1 MIKAVNYDT
10 IYINIKRLFFIFQ
23 QCFCEFLGF
32 TEVFAVPSLYICS
45 SLFIYWKWGELFSYF
60 FGRVFIWNQVLRD

>member
-23 QCFCEFLGF
+23 QCFCGFLGF
-32 TEVFAVPSLYICS
+32 TEIFVVPSLCIGNAENRFRI
-45 SLFIYWKWGELFSYF
+45 SLVVFLFGIRF
-60 FGRVFIWNQVLRD
+60 CGIEGG

>member
-10 IYINIKRLFFIFQ
+10 IYINIKRLFFVFQ

-32 TEVFAVPSLYICS
+32 TEIFAVPSLYI
-45 SLFIYWKWGELFSYF
+45 EM
-60 FGRVFIWNQVLRD
+60 GRTVFVFLWSCFYLESGFAGLREDR

>member
-32 TEVFAVPSLYICS
+32 TEIFAVPSLCIGNGENCFRI
-45 SLFIYWKWGELFSYF
+45 SLVVFLFGISF
-60 FGRVFIWNQVLRD
+60 LGIEGG

>member
-32 TEVFAVPSLYICS
+32 TEIFAVPSLCI
-45 SLFIYWKWGELFSYF
+45 EM
-60 FGRVFIWNQVLRD
+60 RRTVFVFLWLCFYLESGFAGLREDR

>member
-32 TEVFAVPSLYICS
+32 TEIFAVPSLCIGNGENYFRI
-45 SLFIYWKWGELFSYF
+45 SLVVFLFGIRF
-60 FGRVFIWNQVLRD
+60 CGIEGG

>member
-10 IYINIKRLFFIFQ
+10 IYINIKRLFFVFQ

-32 TEVFAVPSLYICS
+32 TEIFAVPSLCIGNS
-45 SLFIYWKWGELFSYF
+45 ENRFRISVVVFLFGIRFCGIE
-60 FGRVFIWNQVLRD
+60 GG

>member
-32 TEVFAVPSLYICS
+32 TEIFAVPSLCIGNAENCFRI
-45 SLFIYWKWGELFSYF
+45 SLVVFLF
-60 FGRVFIWNQVLRD
+60 GIRLCGIEGG

>member
-23 QCFCEFLGF
+23 QCFCEFLEF
-32 TEVFAVPSLYICS
+32 TEIFAVPSLCIGNAENCFRI
-45 SLFIYWKWGELFSYF
+45 SLVVFLFGIRF
-60 FGRVFIWNQVLRD
+60 CGIEGG

>member
-23 QCFCEFLGF
+23 QCFCGFLGF
-32 TEVFAVPSLYICS
+32 TEIFAVPSLCIGNAKNRFRI
-45 SLFIYWKWGELFSYF
+45 SLIVFLFGIRF
-60 FGRVFIWNQVLRD
+60 CGIEGG

>member
-23 QCFCEFLGF
+23 QCFCEFWGLRKFLQFPLYVLEMRRTVFVFLRSCFYLESGF
-32 TEVFAVPSLYICS
+32 A
-45 SLFIYWKWGELFSYF
+45 G
-60 FGRVFIWNQVLRD
+60 LREDR

>member
-32 TEVFAVPSLYICS
+32 TEIFAVPSLCIGNGENCFRI
-45 SLFIYWKWGELFSYF
+45 SLVVFLFGIRF
-60 FGRVFIWNQVLRD
+60 LGIEGG

>member
-23 QCFCEFLGF
+23 QCFCGFLGF
-32 TEVFAVPSLYICS
+32 TEIFAVS
-45 SLFIYWKWGELFSYF
+45 SLCIGNAENRFRISLVVFLFGIRF
-60 FGRVFIWNQVLRD
+60 CGIEGG

>member
-23 QCFCEFLGF
+23 QCFCGFWGLRKFLQFPLYVLEMRRTVFVFLWSCFYLESGF
-32 TEVFAVPSLYICS
+32 A
-45 SLFIYWKWGELFSYF
+45 G
-60 FGRVFIWNQVLRD
+60 LREDR

>member
-32 TEVFAVPSLYICS
+32 TEVFAVPSLYIGNGENCFRIYLVVF
-45 SLFIYWKWGELFSYF
+45 LFGIRFCGIE
-60 FGRVFIWNQVLRD
+60 GG

>member
-10 IYINIKRLFFIFQ
+10 IYINIKRLFFVFQ

-32 TEVFAVPSLYICS
+32 TEIFAVPSLYIGNAEN
-45 SLFIYWKWGELFSYF
+45 LF
-60 FGRVFIWNQVLRD
+60 VFLWSCFYLESGFAGLREDR

>member
-23 QCFCEFLGF
+23 QYFCGFLGF
-32 TEVFAVPSLYICS
+32 TEIFAVPSLCIGNAENCFRI
-45 SLFIYWKWGELFSYF
+45 SLVVFLFGIRF
-60 FGRVFIWNQVLRD
+60 CGIEGG

>member
-32 TEVFAVPSLYICS
+32 TEIFAVPSLCIGHAENCFRI
-45 SLFIYWKWGELFSYF
+45 SLVVFLFGIRF
-60 FGRVFIWNQVLRD
+60 CGIEGG

>member
-10 IYINIKRLFFIFQ
+10 IYINIKRLFLFFSSVSVN
-23 QCFCEFLGF
+23 FGVYGNF
-32 TEVFAVPSLYICS
+32 CS
-45 SLFIYWKWGELFSYF
+45 SLFMYWKWGELFSYF

>member
-23 QCFCEFLGF
+23 QCFCGFLGF
-32 TEVFAVPSLYICS
+32 TEIFAVPSLCIGNAENCFRI
-45 SLFIYWKWGELFSYF
+45 SLVVFLFGIRF
-60 FGRVFIWNQVLRD
+60 CGIEGG

>member
-32 TEVFAVPSLYICS
+32 TEIFAVPSLCIGNAENCFRI
-45 SLFIYWKWGELFSYF
+45 SLV
-60 FGRVFIWNQVLRD
+60 VFYLESGFAGLREDR

>member
-23 QCFCEFLGF
+23 QCFCGFLGF
-32 TEVFAVPSLYICS
+32 TEIFAVPSLYIGNGENCFRI
-45 SLFIYWKWGELFSYF
+45 SLVVFLFGIRF
-60 FGRVFIWNQVLRD
+60 CGIEGG

>member
-23 QCFCEFLGF
+23 QCFCGFLGF
-32 TEVFAVPSLYICS
+32 TAIFAVPSLCIGNAENRFRI
-45 SLFIYWKWGELFSYF
+45 SLVVFLFGIRF
-60 FGRVFIWNQVLRD
+60 CGIEGG

>member
-32 TEVFAVPSLYICS
+32 TEIFAVPSLCIGNGENCFRI
-45 SLFIYWKWGELFSYF
+45 SLGMFLFGIRF
-60 FGRVFIWNQVLRD
+60 LGIEGG

>member
-23 QCFCEFLGF
+23 QCFCGFLGF
-32 TEVFAVPSLYICS
+32 TEIFAVPSLCIGNGENCFRI
-45 SLFIYWKWGELFSYF
+45 SLVVFLFGIRF
-60 FGRVFIWNQVLRD
+60 CGIEGG

>member
-10 IYINIKRLFFIFQ
+10 IYINIKRLFFVFQ

-32 TEVFAVPSLYICS
+32 TEIFAVPSLYIGNGENRFRV
-45 SLFIYWKWGELFSYF
+45 SLVVFLFGIRF
-60 FGRVFIWNQVLRD
+60 CGIEGG

>member
-32 TEVFAVPSLYICS
+32 TEFFAVPSLCIGNAENCFRI
-45 SLFIYWKWGELFSYF
+45 SLVVFLFGIRF
-60 FGRVFIWNQVLRD
+60 CGIEGG

>member
-32 TEVFAVPSLYICS
+32 TEIFAVPSLCIGNAENCFRI
-45 SLFIYWKWGELFSYF
+45 SLGMFLFGIRF
-60 FGRVFIWNQVLRD
+60 LGIEGG

>member
-23 QCFCEFLGF
+23 QCFCGFLGF
-32 TEVFAVPSLYICS
+32 TEIFAVPFLCIGNAENCFRISLVVF
-45 SLFIYWKWGELFSYF
+45 LFGIRFCGIE
-60 FGRVFIWNQVLRD
+60 GG

>member
-32 TEVFAVPSLYICS
+32 MEIFAVPSLCIGNAENCFRI
-45 SLFIYWKWGELFSYF
+45 SLVVFLFGIRF
-60 FGRVFIWNQVLRD
+60 CGIEGG

>member
-10 IYINIKRLFFIFQ
+10 IYINIKRLFFVFQ

-32 TEVFAVPSLYICS
+32 TEIFAAPSLYIGNAENRFRI
-45 SLFIYWKWGELFSYF
+45 SLVVFLFGIRF
-60 FGRVFIWNQVLRD
+60 CGIEGG

>member
-32 TEVFAVPSLYICS
+32 TEVFAVPSLYIGNGENS
-45 SLFIYWKWGELFSYF
+45 FRISLVVFLFGIRF
-60 FGRVFIWNQVLRD
+60 CGIEGG

>member
-23 QCFCEFLGF
+23 QCFCEFLGVYGNF
-32 TEVFAVPSLYICS
+32 CS
-45 SLFIYWKWGELFSYF
+45 SLFMYWKWGELFSYF